1 MNTKIDE
8 ELLDNNNT
16 AESFISLFFLGLDA
30 VAYIIIFTLFNC
42 EFKNLRNPKQKLYF
56 YIILDGFSRLVKIYT
71 KEYKRSFVQEATF
84 DLIATIQFYLS
95 LDMLNQVFTDQ
106 KNDDFMRNELQIKN
120 KGLFSILFFCFVF
133 SFKGI
138 LSSYKLLCTIQ
149 LICIFI
155 STPIFYKFLSNKIDI
170 FLTNIQR
177 NNSQFV
183 NKNFIN
189 NFPFFILIYLGI
201 NYTIE
206 LFGLMIDNELYES
219 YVSMIC
225 IIFKEVGKVLLFLL
239 LIFIYNTF
247 NKYVKTGGTEYT
259 PHINPINEKK
269 PVQVF
274 KDEDETAQF

>member
-1 MNTKIDE
+1 MSIHRN
-8 ELLDNNNT
+8 
-16 AESFISLFFLGLDA
+16 
-30 VAYIIIFTLFNC
+30 
-42 EFKNLRNPKQKLYF
+42 FKF
-56 YIILDGFSRLVKIYT
+56 
-71 KEYKRSFVQEATF
+71 
-84 DLIATIQFYLS
+84 
-95 LDMLNQVFTDQ
+95 
-106 KNDDFMRNELQIKN
+106 
-120 KGLFSILFFCFVF
+120 
-133 SFKGI
+133 
-138 LSSYKLLCTIQ
+138 
-149 LICIFI
+149 
-155 STPIFYKFLSNKIDI
+155 
-170 FLTNIQR
+170 
-177 NNSQFV
+177 
-183 NKNFIN
+183 N

-247 NKYVKTGGTEYT
+247 NKYVKTGGTDYT